1 MLIIVS
7 IGLFQDFKRF
17 STRLIIN
24 FLFQTHST
32 STRCK
37 ICHLVIPCKPPIRI
51 IQPVSAIPSV
61 LTHSL
66 FQIGHGGQPLHPAP
80 ALLNVQQV
88 GCGDGGQSVLHVGG
102 WAYWDSG
109 WGQDV
114 LPRAELFVV
123 VRDEMPQEH
132 VDFQAGQSFSISF

>member
-1 MLIIVS
+1 MSPCDTLQTS
-7 IGLFQDFKRF
+7 HQDH
-17 STRLIIN
+17 TA
-24 FLFQTHST
+24 
-32 STRCK
+32 CVCYP
-37 ICHLVIPCKPPIRI
+37 IC
-51 IQPVSAIPSV
+51 
-61 LTHSL
+61 THSL
-66 FQIGHGGQPLHPAP
+66 TFPDWTWRPASAPAP

-132 VDFQAGQSFSISF
+132 VDFQAGQSFSLSL